1 MTPLG
6 DVRLEQALRKIWQNG
21 SPMRAPGR
29 GFTATRRSRTRDLT
43 GVTGRARLDR
53 RTKNLT
59 KRLQP
64 GDIAIIDH
72 ADLDRVAADSLVR
85 CQVAAVVNAAPSISG
100 RYPNIGPELLVE
112 AGIPL
117 VDDVG
122 DDVFDQIKEGQRVRL
137 DGEALCLDDR
147 VIAKGTLQTAESV
160 AADMAAAKAG
170 LSLQLKAFVTNTFEY
185 INRDSELLVEGIRL
199 PPLRTR
205 LAGRHALVVA
215 RGYRCHEDLKTLRA
229 YIREF
234 KPIMIGV
241 DGGANALIEAGY
253 WPHLIVG
260 DMDSVS
266 DKALK
271 SGAEIIVHAYRNG
284 HAPGLPRVQDLEIE
298 SVTLPADGTSEDV
311 AVLLADEA
319 GANLIVTVG
328 MRFGLAEFLD
338 KGRGGMASA
347 VLTRIRVGDKIVDA
361 KGVSRLYQ
369 SRISAWSLTLLVVAA
384 LLPVIALGW
393 TPVGRLALG
402 YFGTFL
408 RPVWDWLTGLF

>member
-1 MTPLG
+1 M
-6 DVRLEQALRKIWQNG
+6 K
-21 SPMRAPGR
+21 APGR
-29 GFTATRRSRTRDLT
+29 GFTAARRSRSRDLT
-43 GVTGRARLDR
+43 GVTARARLDR

-72 ADLDRVAADSLVR
+72 ADLDRVAADALIR
-85 CQVAAVVNAAPSISG
+85 CQVSGVVNVAPSISG
-100 RYPNIGPELLVE
+100 RYPNLGPQLLVE

-122 DDVFDQIKEGQRVRL
+122 ADVFLLVKEGQPVRL
-137 DGEALCLDDR
+137 EGEVLYLDDR
-147 VIAKGTLQTAESV
+147 VVAKGMLQTPESV
-160 AADMAAAKAG
+160 AADMAAAKEG
-170 LSLQLKAFVTNTFEY
+170 LSVQLKAFVTNTFEY
-185 INRDSELLVEGIRL
+185 ISRDSELLVEGIRL

-205 LAGRHALVVA
+205 LTGRHALVVA
-215 RGYRCHEDLKTLRA
+215 RGYRYREDLQALHA

-234 KPIMIGV
+234 KPVMIGV

-253 WPHLIVG
+253 WPHMIVG

-266 DKALK
+266 DKALT

-284 HAPGLPRVQDLEIE
+284 HAPGLPRVQDLDLD
-298 SVTLPADGTSEDV
+298 SVILPADGTSEDV

-319 GANLIVTVG
+319 GASLIVTVG

-338 KGRGGMASA
+338 KGRSGMASA
-347 VLTRIRVGDKIVDA
+347 VLTRIKVGDKIVDA

-369 SRISAWSLTLLVVAA
+369 SRISGWSLILLAVAA
-384 LLPVIALGW
+384 LLPVIALAW
-393 TPVGRLALG
+393 TPIGRVFLG
-402 YFGTFL
+402 YFGAFFHS
-408 RPVWDWLTGLF
+408 VWYWLTGLF